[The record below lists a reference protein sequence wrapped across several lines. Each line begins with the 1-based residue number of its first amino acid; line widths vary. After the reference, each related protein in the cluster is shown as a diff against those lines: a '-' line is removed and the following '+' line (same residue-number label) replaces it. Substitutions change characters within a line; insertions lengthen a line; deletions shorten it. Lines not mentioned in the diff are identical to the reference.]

1 MGIIHPLITP
11 FPPIS
16 DNRIYNGL
24 LRVMEFGQSE
34 NFNVPVDLNVHP
46 IYGMIIAYLMDLSTI
61 KARLENH
68 FYRREEAVLFDVA
81 AIEANALQYN
91 EEGSEI
97 VRRARIVSTVL
108 RRFIT
113 DHDCYDPM
121 PIYTEI
127 MGDLQEFMR
136 GFENQQQQQNGRQ
149 QQINGNG
156 NGGPSTSAGEPTR
169 RSTRE
174 RRATKRRAHFSD
186 DSEEDSHHRGGGGHR
201 LGSSRYC

>member
-1 MGIIHPLITP
+1 
-11 FPPIS
+11 
-16 DNRIYNGL
+16 
-24 LRVMEFGQSE
+24 MEFGQSE

-149 QQINGNG
+149 QHLNGNG
-156 NGGPSTSAGEPTR
+156 IGTGGPSTSAGEPTR

-186 DSEEDSHHRGGGGHR
+186 DSEEDSHHRGGGGGGGGHR
-201 LGSSRYC
+201 LGSSRYG